1 MATVCLAV
9 SDKPG
14 GRAVIENT
22 NAVAPDSMLIVAM
35 PKIKTVAVL
44 CMPLGRPVGQ
54 AEPTKQ
60 TDHHSVRQSPLRILI
75 VAVPPVR
82 TLDVFGPL
90 EVFGDANRSRPDAPP
105 YEISIVSGG
114 TDRDVPTHLGTTLR
128 TDRTYSEYRDPVDT
142 LLVAGFDG
150 VSTVRYAPKF
160 LSWLRERCGTCR
172 RFGSVCTGAL
182 VLAEA
187 GLLDGRRATTHWNW
201 CEELARDYPRVT
213 VDPTPI
219 YVQDGNCYTS
229 AGVTAGIDLALALVE
244 EDLGRSVALQ
254 AAQMM
259 VVFLRRPGGQSQF
272 SATLRA
278 QISAKSPL
286 NDLLAWL
293 PDNIR
298 RNLSVKRLAQRAGM
312 SSRNFAR
319 LFQQEVGR
327 TPARYIEDLR
337 LETAR
342 RQIESAPMSF
352 KEVALS
358 CGFASAEILRRAF
371 ERRLGVTPR
380 EYRASF
386 GRAPVR

>member
-1 MATVCLAV
+1 MSKSRHTSL
-9 SDKPG
+9 STQRDDE
-14 GRAVIENT
+14 RNR
-22 NAVAPDSMLIVAM
+22 S
-35 PKIKTVAVL
+35 
-44 CMPLGRPVGQ
+44 PVRS
-54 AEPTKQ
+54 TRR
-60 TDHHSVRQSPLRILI
+60 VLI

-90 EVFGDANRSRPDAPP
+90 EVFGDANRSRSDGPV
-105 YEISIVSGG
+105 YEINIISGG
-114 TDRDVPTHLGTTLR
+114 TDRDVLTHLGTTLR
-128 TDRTYSEYRDPVDT
+128 TDRAYGEYRGPVDT

-150 VSTVRYAPKF
+150 VSKVRYESKF
-160 LSWLRERCGTCR
+160 LNWLKDRCGGSR

-213 VDPTPI
+213 VDPNPI
-219 YVQDGNCYTS
+219 YVRDGNCYTS

-244 EDLGRSVALQ
+244 EDLGRSVALK

-272 SATLRA
+272 SATLMA

-286 NDLLAWL
+286 NDLVAWL
-293 PDNIR
+293 PDNIQ
-298 RNLSVKRLAQRAGM
+298 RNLSVKSLAQRAAM
-312 SSRNFAR
+312 SPRNFAR

-337 LETAR
+337 IEAAR
-342 RQIESAPMSF
+342 RQIESAAMSLE
-352 KEVALS
+352 EVAVS
-358 CGFASAEILRRAF
+358 CGFTSSEILRRAF

-380 EYRASF
+380 QYRASF
-386 GRAPVR
+386 GRARVR

>member
-1 MATVCLAV
+1 MNKPRHTRRPTQR

-14 GRAVIENT
+14 RRT
-22 NAVAPDSMLIVAM
+22 
-35 PKIKTVAVL
+35 
-44 CMPLGRPVGQ
+44 
-54 AEPTKQ
+54 
-60 TDHHSVRQSPLRILI
+60 RQILI

-82 TLDVFGPL
+82 TLDVYGPL
-90 EVFGDANRSRPDAPP
+90 EVFGDANRSRTDGPI
-105 YEISIVSGG
+105 YEVSVVSAA
-114 TDRDVPTHLGTTLR
+114 TNRDVLTHLGTTVR
-128 TDRTYSEYRDPVDT
+128 TDRTYGESSGPVDT

-150 VSTVRYAPKF
+150 VSRVRYESKF
-160 LSWLRERCGTCR
+160 LNWLKDRCRSSR

-201 CEELARDYPRVT
+201 CDELARDYPRVT
-213 VDPTPI
+213 VDPNPI
-219 YVQDGNCYTS
+219 YVRDGNCYTS

-244 EDLGRSVALQ
+244 EDLGRAVALK

-272 SATLRA
+272 SATLMA
-278 QISAKSPL
+278 QISARSPL

-298 RNLSVKRLAQRAGM
+298 RDLSVGNLARRAAM
-312 SSRNFAR
+312 SPRNFAR
-319 LFQQEVGR
+319 LFQQEVGK

-337 LETAR
+337 LEAAR
-342 RQIESAPMSF
+342 RQIESAAMSF
-352 KEVALS
+352 EEVAAS

-371 ERRLGVTPR
+371 ERRLGVSPR
-380 EYRASF
+380 QYRASF
-386 GRAPVR
+386 GRARVR